1 MQTEKLTNGDIP
13 KNFDF
18 VLLVDE
24 KGGNIGKVSSK
35 EAVETANEKGL
46 DLVLVQNKDVPVC
59 KIINFE
65 KEMYNQKKK
74 NHVHKTKKVK
84 EVRIRPQTCE
94 HDLQTKIKQIE
105 KFLTKGNPV
114 KIALKFKQRQFNI
127 KSLQKNMDEFIERIS
142 IPIKKEGNMKTSHSD
157 VSLVI
162 RGEKKE
168 K

>member
-1 MQTEKLTNGDIP
+1 MQTNKLTNGDIS

-24 KGGNIGKVSSK
+24 KGEKIGKISSEEALNMANDK
-35 EAVETANEKGL
+35 EL
-46 DLVLVQNKDVPVC
+46 DLVLVQNKEVPVC

-65 KEMYNQKKK
+65 KEIYNKKKK
-74 NHVHKTKKVK
+74 NHAPKSKKVK
-84 EVRIRPQTCE
+84 EVRIRPQTGE

-127 KSLQKNMDEFIERIS
+127 PSLQKTMDEFVEKIS
-142 IPIKKEGNMKTSHSD
+142 IPIKKEGNMKTSHGD
-157 VSLVI
+157 VSLII